1 MQKITIIGRLGRDA
15 ALRETQD
22 GAKVVSFTVACNG
35 RVRGV
40 EKTSWYDVSAFNYE
54 RYKNMVKYLTKGSSV
69 IVVGELDADVE
80 EGRDGVTRCRR
91 SVVADSIEFNSNG
104 SGNTQTTETRE
115 VSEAPKKKKV
125 VVEDEVDDEEVVV
138 SKPKPKAA
146 KATKPKVEEVQ
157 PEEPAAEDPAGDD
170 EEGDDLPF

>member
-22 GAKVVSFTVACNG
+22 GAKIVSFTVACNG

-40 EKTSWYDVSAFNYE
+40 EKTSWYEVSAFNYE

-104 SGNTQTTETRE
+104 SGNTQTTEARE
-115 VSEAPKKKKV
+115 VSEAPKKKAAPV
-125 VVEDEVDDEEVVV
+125 AEDDISDDEVVV
-138 SKPKPKAA
+138 TTKRAEAKPKA
-146 KATKPKVEEVQ
+146 KAKPKAVE
-157 PEEPAAEDPAGDD
+157 EEPAEEPVAED
-170 EEGDDLPF
+170 ESGDDLPF